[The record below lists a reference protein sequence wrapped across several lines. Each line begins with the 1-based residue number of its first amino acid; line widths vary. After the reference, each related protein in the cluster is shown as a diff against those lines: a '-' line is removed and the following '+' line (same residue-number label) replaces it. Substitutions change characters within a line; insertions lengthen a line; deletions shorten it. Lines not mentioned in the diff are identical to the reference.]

1 MTLHPS
7 QWLGGVHNNT
17 PVALLFE
24 HCDIVQ
30 AGSPVLY
37 SLACAQGPP
46 SYPYFGCERVCLKR
60 RVMVTLYRYRHMRA
74 RCDGIRLS
82 SEGRCYRTVLNVQSD
97 WIDVLHWYLRDLHTF
112 RPRGS
117 LKSIIG
123 FCPAVTQQV
132 RQEGSTV
139 PVRAIQRY
147 SLHCVVPWV
156 ELVPETNRHCVLKGC
171 SIVSKE
177 FHVCTNWLRL

>member
-1 MTLHPS
+1 MIIPDRASFDYHIVNIRRNTNATVALGRRVSLSHIVQHGFSSDYVSRTCYRWSKSHGAVTLHPS
-7 QWLGGVHNNT
+7 QWLGGAYNNT

-97 WIDVLHWYLRDLHTF
+97 
-112 RPRGS
+112 
-117 LKSIIG
+117 
-123 FCPAVTQQV
+123 
-132 RQEGSTV
+132 
-139 PVRAIQRY
+139 
-147 SLHCVVPWV
+147 
-156 ELVPETNRHCVLKGC
+156 
-171 SIVSKE
+171 
-177 FHVCTNWLRL
+177 